1 MILTQTK
8 KNVEVSDDFEQQSFS
23 IQADAASFNILSS
36 KVYTHKVRAVVREL
50 SCNAYDSHID
60 AGNPDP
66 IEVHLPSTLE
76 PWFAVKDFGIGL
88 SHEDCMD
95 LYTTYFKSTKRDN
108 NDVTGCLGI
117 GSKSFYCLV
126 DSATITSVF
135 NGEKRI
141 YTAFKDEN
149 DLPQMACLSSEE
161 TEEPNGL
168 EISMSVENRIS
179 EFSEEAVNVYQ
190 HFDVVP
196 HINSSDVVAKIEQAK
211 DRDTIR
217 HDDFC
222 VSSGYGNMYAVM
234 GRVAYLIPSEYNNTC
249 FSGVVKFDMGEI
261 DFEAGRET
269 LSMTDRTKAAVKAKI
284 DKMKSTVIDII
295 IDNIESKPTAWER
308 ACEASKYNSEARR
321 LSISL
326 SAYHLPEP
334 SEQYEC
340 FRKTSSYSSTVDRD
354 FLKDTSSVINSQI
367 FLKESR
373 FVNRIRQYVKDTGS
387 RVILLTN
394 EQITEMKIPLSVVQ
408 KLDTLP
414 KIDRTSRSQQ
424 CTHKVF
430 EFDHTKSCYKDNTKY
445 NWPASEID
453 TNDTTTEFVYVEIK
467 RWQPEEPSW
476 HSVRY
481 MRDVIKESANVLGG
495 DIKVYGLKTAFLK
508 NKRFKD
514 MNFIKLSDYLKREV
528 GKKISGKVYTFK
540 KSNNMATKLVE
551 LVNKCY
557 DPLFDQFK
565 SYYDLSKNTSNL
577 IAKLGLTVEADATCD
592 SLYEEIYTKYPML
605 SFVDSWEMDTSSNS
619 STIVDYINER
629 FETNE

>member
-8 KNVEVSDDFEQQSFS
+8 KNVEISDDFEQQSFS
-23 IQADAASFNILSS
+23 IQADAASFNILSN
-36 KVYTHKVRAVVREL
+36 KVYTHKVRAVIREL
-50 SCNAYDSHID
+50 SCNAYDSHIE
-60 AGNPDP
+60 AGNSDP
-66 IEVHLPSTLE
+66 IKIHLPNTLE

-95 LYTTYFKSTKRDN
+95 LYTTYFKSTKRDS

-126 DSATITSVF
+126 DSASITSVF
-135 NGEKRI
+135 KGEKRI

-149 DLPQMACLSSEE
+149 DLPQMVCLSSEE

-179 EFSEEAVNVYQ
+179 EFSEEAVKVYQ

-196 HINSSDVVAKIEQAK
+196 HINNKNVVTSIEEAKN
-211 DRDTIR
+211 RYTIR

-234 GRVAYLIPSEYNNTC
+234 GHVGYLIPSEYNDTC

-269 LSMTDRTKAAVKAKI
+269 LSMTDRTKAAVEAKI
-284 DKMKSTVIDII
+284 DKMKSTVKDII
-295 IDNIESKPTAWER
+295 IDNIESKPTVWER
-308 ACEASKYNSEARR
+308 ACEANEYNSEARR
-321 LSISL
+321 LNISL
-326 SAYHLPEP
+326 SEYHLPEP

-340 FRKTSSYSSTVDRD
+340 FRLASSYSKTVDRD
-354 FLKDTSSVINSQI
+354 FLKHTSSVINSQI

-387 RVILLTN
+387 RVVLLTN

-430 EFDHTKSCYKDNTKY
+430 EFDHTQLCYEAKDN
-445 NWPASEID
+445 WSASEID

-476 HSVRY
+476 YSVRY
-481 MRDVIKESANVLGG
+481 MRDVIKESVNVLGG

-508 NKRFKD
+508 TKRFKD

-540 KSNNMATKLVE
+540 KSNNMATKLVS

-557 DPLFDQFK
+557 DPIFDQFK
-565 SYYDLSKNTSNL
+565 SYYDLSEKTSNL
-577 IAKLGLTVEADATCD
+577 IAKLGLTVEEDATCD